1 MKGYSK
7 NPEIKMR
14 IVRVRFPKFAGCLR
28 NYLQGFSMI
37 AAVLKETITGEKRVA
52 ATPKTVKELIN
63 SGITVRVQSAAGEHS
78 FFSDQDYQNAGAE
91 VVTEITDLLNG
102 VNIVLK
108 VAPATLE
115 EMDAMPNDVTYI
127 SLFQTTKRAEQVRKL
142 SAKNITGFSMHL
154 IPRTTLAQSMDA
166 ISSQANISGYK
177 SVLIGAAHLPVYMPL
192 LMTAAGTIPPAKVLI
207 LGAGV
212 TGLQAIATA
221 KRLGAQVESFDVR
234 PEVKEEVESLGAK
247 FVAVESDEN
256 DGVGEGGYAKETSED
271 YKIRQREMI
280 KKHIAKSNLVI
291 TTALIPGRP
300 APLLIPTEMV
310 NGMKPGSVIMDLAA
324 ENGGNC
330 ELTKGGEIINYNG
343 VMIDGTINLPSSMQV
358 HASQLYAK
366 NISSFVNYLIKEGQ
380 LNIDEEDEIISGAM
394 FTHQGKITH
403 KPTLEAINNL

>member
-102 VNIVLK
+102 VDIVLK

-166 ISSQANISGYK
+166 ISSQANIAGYK

-247 FVAVESDEN
+247 FVAVESDGN

-310 NGMKPGSVIMDLAA
+310 DGMKPGSVIMDLAA

-343 VMIDGTINLPSSMQV
+343 VMIDGTINLPSSMQI

-366 NISSFVNYLIKEGQ
+366 NIFSFITYLINEGQ

>member
-1 MKGYSK
+1 
-7 NPEIKMR
+7 
-14 IVRVRFPKFAGCLR
+14 
-28 NYLQGFSMI
+28 MI

-52 ATPKTVKELIN
+52 ATPKTVKELIT
-63 SGITVRVQSAAGEHS
+63 SGITVRVQSAAGEDS

-102 VNIVLK
+102 VDIVLK

-115 EMDAMPNDVTYI
+115 EMAAMPDGITYI

-166 ISSQANISGYK
+166 ISSQANIAGYK

-247 FVAVESDEN
+247 FVAVESDGN

-366 NISSFVNYLIKEGQ
+366 NIFSFVNYLIKEGQ
-380 LNIDEEDEIISGAM
+380 LIIDEEDEIISGAM

>member
-1 MKGYSK
+1 
-7 NPEIKMR
+7 
-14 IVRVRFPKFAGCLR
+14 
-28 NYLQGFSMI
+28 MI

-166 ISSQANISGYK
+166 ISSQANIAGYK

-247 FVAVESDEN
+247 FVAVESDGN

-291 TTALIPGRP
+291 TTALVPGRP

-366 NISSFVNYLIKEGQ
+366 NIFSFVTYLIKEGQ